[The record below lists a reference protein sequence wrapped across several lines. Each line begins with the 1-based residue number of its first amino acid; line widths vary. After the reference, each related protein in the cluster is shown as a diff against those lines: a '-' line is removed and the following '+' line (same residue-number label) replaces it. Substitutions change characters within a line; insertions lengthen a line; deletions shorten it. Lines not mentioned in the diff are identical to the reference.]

1 MRSCGAYSHEC
12 LENEEADHDGLDEK
26 ENRIELVI
34 TFVLSDSGRQHA
46 SEIERV
52 ADNIWFS

>member
-26 ENRIELVI
+26 EDGVELMISLVSRDRGGDQALRKVDVV
-34 TFVLSDSGRQHA
+34 FPLK
-46 SEIERV
+46 E
-52 ADNIWFS
+52 

>member
-1 MRSCGAYSHEC
+1 MQALHKR
-12 LENEEADHDGLDEK
+12 LKKQKTDHDGLDEK